1 MHARI
6 CFCERVANFG
16 SNVKEHFQGTIKSK
30 SKKPQ
35 CHHMLWA
42 QFAGIFQGGIFLRNL
57 FPLFS
62 LFSLLESY
70 LSAEST
76 VEVSRP
82 RLPRSSLLLPENIGT
97 AESAVQCRC
106 SAVQCSADG
115 LGDTGKYQGNTGKYR
130 HFIEMG
136 ICIYRETSEQIYESI
151 CML

>member
-1 MHARI
+1 
-6 CFCERVANFG
+6 
-16 SNVKEHFQGTIKSK
+16 
-30 SKKPQ
+30 
-35 CHHMLWA
+35 MLWA

-97 AESAVQCRC
+97 A
-106 SAVQCSADG
+106 DG
-115 LGDTGKYQGNTGKYR
+115 LGYTGKYQGNTGKYR